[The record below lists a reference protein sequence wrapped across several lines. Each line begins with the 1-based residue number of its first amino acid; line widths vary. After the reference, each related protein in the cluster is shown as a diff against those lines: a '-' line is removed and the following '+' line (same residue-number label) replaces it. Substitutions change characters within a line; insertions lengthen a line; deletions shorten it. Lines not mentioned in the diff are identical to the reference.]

1 MSTVEN
7 GQIVS
12 IHYVGTLENGSEFDN
27 SRIRG
32 EAFSFRVGD
41 GQVIPGFDRAIE
53 GMEVGEVKTVTIEPA
68 DGYGEH
74 SQEAI
79 QTVPRTAFPNDFKL
93 EKGLQ
98 VQGNGPMGVVNAI
111 VENYS
116 EESVI
121 LDMNHP
127 LAGKTLNFE
136 IELISIS

>member
-7 GQIVS
+7 GQMVS
-12 IHYVGTLENGSEFDN
+12 IHYVGTLEDGNEFDN
-27 SRIRG
+27 SRSRG
-32 EAFSFRVGD
+32 EAFSFRVGE
-41 GQVIPGFDRAIE
+41 GQVIPGFDQAME

-74 SQEAI
+74 SDEAVQI
-79 QTVPRTAFPNDFKL
+79 VPRDAFPMDFQFT
-93 EKGLQ
+93 EGLQ

-111 VENYS
+111 VESYNK
-116 EESVI
+116 ESVT